1 MHVHKTCPIHPLTM
15 THIKSILTSIF
26 ASISLLLIAPVHS
39 AAADFF
45 DTRPADKFLE
55 IGIHGLAGTST
66 LLQNYQSCY
75 PAITDID
82 MSAGFAGGVGGSVT
96 FGLRNYLAL
105 STELNFMARNSSTS
119 MAFRGTD
126 EIPTSA
132 IYLSNHSY
140 SFEVPVYVSVRFNLA
155 DNVRW
160 NLQGGFYYSLG
171 LTGTQHQTL
180 MSSYINELGQMVN
193 IYEKVDADYYND
205 PDAFINSQYRS
216 DWGLMVGTSI
226 DVWKHVTV
234 GFRTMFGL
242 KNVAND
248 SDSGTI
254 HPRVRNLAALGTVG
268 WRF

>member
-1 MHVHKTCPIHPLTM
+1 MIHPTRIV
-15 THIKSILTSIF
+15 TAILTSIALSF
-26 ASISLLLIAPVHS
+26 ITPAASHGAE
-39 AAADFF
+39 FF
-45 DTRPADKFLE
+45 DTRPADRFME

-75 PAITDID
+75 PVISDID
-82 MSAGFAGGVGGSVT
+82 MSSGFAGGIGGSVT

-105 STELNFMARNSSTS
+105 STELNFMARNSSID

-132 IYLSNHSY
+132 ILLSNRSY
-140 SFEVPVYVSVRFNLA
+140 SFEVPVYISVRFNLA

-180 MSSYINELGQMVN
+180 LSSYINELGQMVN
-193 IYEKVDADYYND
+193 IYEKLDADFYND

-216 DWGLMVGTSI
+216 DWGLMVGSSV

-234 GFRTMFGL
+234 GFRVMFGL

-248 SDSGTI
+248 SESGTI
-254 HPRVRNLAALGTVG
+254 NPRVRNLAALGTVG